1 MQTAL
6 WHIHTHT
13 LVHGHTRY
21 PGSPRDSAMPPDKTY
36 PVKTAALHEFSLQ
49 VAPQVS
55 VLHDSIFAEGRLW
68 VLLLHTT
75 TAAILLPAPDHG
87 SPDTSQSQSGGV
99 SPDTSQNKASPVD

>member
-6 WHIHTHT
+6 LAYPHSHTT
-13 LVHGHTRY
+13 PLPGHTRY

-68 VLLLHTT
+68 SSTT
-75 TAAILLPAPDHG
+75 TAAVLLPAPDHW
-87 SPDTSQSQSGGV
+87 QS
-99 SPDTSQNKASPVD
+99 